1 MIEGLVMRFEAIIIS
16 TILVALFVW
25 ASSEDSYEEQVE
37 AEHYAEMVCD
47 GYWPDYKNQKPEC
60 NQ

>member
-1 MIEGLVMRFEAIIIS
+1 MKFQAIIIS
-16 TILVALFVW
+16 TILVALYAW

-47 GYWPDYKNQKPEC
+47 GYWPDYKNQEPEC
-60 NQ
+60 IE